1 MSITDN
7 IIKIRTAKGL
17 RQKDVYSHLEIS
29 KSVYSKIENGGREA
43 TVNELIK
50 LSQLF
55 NMSVDEIINYEGDT
69 PTPVTLKDKSILEIG
84 RAHV

>member
-17 RQKDVYSHLEIS
+17 RQKDVYSYLEIS
-29 KSVYSKIENGGREA
+29 KSVYSKIENKGREA

-55 NMSVDEIINYEGDT
+55 DMTIDQIINYEGDT
-69 PTPVTLKDKSILEIG
+69 PTPVTLEDNKAPTLS
-84 RAHV
+84 